1 VGTRRSITPASLSD
15 GRLCQELTEFNI
27 ATCQL
32 EKRLNKA
39 QPVVVERVDVYDVPH
54 LKSRFEAK
62 CDELAVRAGGV
73 YDPLIVFHGTTEA
86 AIPSIMSGGFEVGG
100 GGKVPI
106 RTGTLLGKGVYTS
119 LNATVPDRYVAGGG
133 GGTVT
138 KKLIMAVAVEGKRG
152 GASPDAAMRAAS
164 DSWRNASD
172 GSIVV
177 FKSGEQLHPKW
188 VVHYR

>member
-1 VGTRRSITPASLSD
+1 M
-15 GRLCQELTEFNI
+15 
-27 ATCQL
+27 
-32 EKRLNKA
+32 
-39 QPVVVERVDVYDVPH
+39 
-54 LKSRFEAK
+54 
-62 CDELAVRAGGV
+62 

-119 LNATVPDRYVAGGG
+119 LNATVPGGYVAGGG
-133 GGTVT
+133 GGTV

-164 DSWRNASD
+164 GSLRNASD
-172 GSIVV
+172 DNTVV

-188 VVHYR
+188 VVHYREGSVTWVAHYFLILLWREVRWKCAPYLTHRGPHASWASRVKIAPGLRCAIIRAVTCIYKVMKVLATN